1 MRHNLTVVAAI
12 LAGFAGLALSANAVV
27 SLAATDKAE
36 WDRGWQ
42 AGFAAR
48 DAQTQ
53 DANSRL
59 IASGICR
66 YADLACAGGKR

>member
-1 MRHNLTVVAAI
+1 MRHNLNVVALI
-12 LAGFAGLALSANAVV
+12 CAVLI
-27 SLAATDKAE
+27 SLGIGGYATEKAHQDD
-36 WDRGWQ
+36 WDHGWN

-48 DAQTQ
+48 SAQVE

-66 YADLACAGGKR
+66 YADLACAGRKH